1 MKKRSLF
8 FSLKTELTRRC
19 FSRQIRRS
27 ISVTSLMVLFILL
40 ISPSSLVPLEQKT
53 FQRRSRTAPQQKTI
67 TRSFNLTGSSREVV
81 EFNVTAPGRIEVKA
95 EWSGTASSLALILNG
110 PGRTQYYGRK
120 DGASPL
126 NLSFNVTNQHLS
138 LGTGWK
144 VSVANFSSTTT
155 AQGRVQI
162 SYPEKT
168 EISPV
173 VAPKEKKEVI
183 TPVSPKTKKEAI
195 TPVSPAEKE
204 EKSIKVKHYE
214 IQEAEGFTAQQLE
227 EIKAKLEEQ
236 RIEQTKAKM
245 EKRIAEIAQRNPLAQ
260 IAIPLLYQKMEEK
273 SQRRMMVRRVDIAPR
288 FQSVVKS
295 YQAVAPSVKSQ
306 HFHPHYAELR
316 PGQRIEKL
324 QLGKDLLSAVRPDY
338 KSEIRQMV
346 RKSLSPESPKFQ
358 WKAAG
363 APMIARRIQAAPSPL
378 QMKQLETITSKLQ
391 LSPTQDN
398 LNELR
403 TFVQAHG
410 FSVAEVLPNAAHLA
424 IAEKLREAST
434 WVPDLNSEHFIRDYY
449 KYEIGLDWFLC
460 KDQNE
465 RTCVWIPFVGTVC
478 SDDEPYWHIS
488 SVVPRYDPNDPD
500 QMHRLH
506 RGDLYTVSSRVTG
519 TYEDV
524 NNGETRVFRTQDRR
538 VFNAIT
544 FATRTTFAID
554 LWEEDWSKADIREAL
569 RNAAED
575 LRSELTAT
583 IQEAVLEAMREAFYE
598 SLKENLSPQLQ
609 RKLQDFFEGRID
621 FEALMASVQNSLGEV
636 DVSWIILEWL
646 FAEKH
651 LTEIILGISGACPA
665 LAALLAGLEVVGPI
679 AVDFL
684 QGDFNE
690 VFKGIL
696 MLPAK
701 LVVYIVELF
710 TDIIDFFWD
719 LMAIIDPD
727 DHIETK
733 SIIIR
738 NATEGVVQD
747 ARWGDNYSPAG
758 SSGTPRGCGPNSS
771 NSSLMHRGKYIQ
783 PELVFEGADAKY
795 RVYYNVK
802 RTLDGGRETLGYTT
816 KVNPDPTWNQT
827 RSYTAKSSSRGRK
840 IKVSYCVLNSD
851 GDPFIMLSEKRGR
864 ASGSNLGVSQNVF
877 YVDAIPGA
885 EYELRITNLFGR
897 SDLYGY
903 ITLEEK

>member
-1 MKKRSLF
+1 MRTYF
-8 FSLKTELTRRC
+8 P
-19 FSRQIRRS
+19 RQIRRS
-27 ISVTSLMVLFILL
+27 ISAAGLLVLFILL
-40 ISPSSLVPLEQKT
+40 ISPSSLVPLEQRT
-53 FQRRSRTAPQQKTI
+53 FQRRSLTTPQQKTI

-81 EFNVTAPGRIEVKA
+81 EFDVAAPGRIEAKA

-110 PGRTQYYGRK
+110 PGQTQYYGRK
-120 DGASPL
+120 DGKSPL
-126 NLSFNVTNQHLS
+126 SLSFTVTNQHLS
-138 LGTGWK
+138 LGRGWK

-173 VAPKEKKEVI
+173 VAPKEKKETI
-183 TPVSPKTKKEAI
+183 TPVSPQTKKEAV
-195 TPVSPAEKE
+195 TPVPPAEKE

-214 IQEAEGFTAQQLE
+214 ILEAVGFTAQQLE

-273 SQRRMMVRRVDIAPR
+273 SQRRMMVRRVDISPR
-288 FQSVVKS
+288 FQSVVQS
-295 YQAVAPSVKSQ
+295 YKAVGPSVKSQ

-324 QLGKDLLSAVRPDY
+324 QLGMDLLSAVRPGY
-338 KSEIRQMV
+338 KSDIRQMV

-358 WKAAG
+358 WKAAQ
-363 APMIARRIQAAPSPL
+363 APRIARRIQVAPSQV
-378 QMKQLETITSKLQ
+378 QMKQLETISSKLR

-398 LNELR
+398 LNELK

-410 FSVAEVLPNAAHLA
+410 FSVAEVSPNAAHLA
-424 IAEKLREAST
+424 IAENLGQAST
-434 WVPDLNSEHFIRDYY
+434 WVPDLNSEHFVRDYY
-449 KYEIGLDWFLC
+449 RYDIELDWFLC

-465 RTCVWIPFVGTVC
+465 RTCVWIPFVGNVC

-506 RGDLYTVSSRVTG
+506 SGDLYTVSSRVTG
-519 TYEDV
+519 TYDDV

-583 IQEAVLEAMREAFYE
+583 IQEAVLEAMKEAFYE
-598 SLKENLSPQLQ
+598 SLRENLSPQLQ
-609 RKLQDFFEGRID
+609 SRLQDFFEGRID
-621 FEALMASVQNSLGEV
+621 FEALMGSVQNSLGEV

-651 LTEIILGISGACPA
+651 LAEIILGISGACPA
-665 LAALLAGLEVVGPI
+665 LAVLLAGLEVVGPI

-701 LVVYIVELF
+701 LVIYIVELF

-719 LMAIIDPD
+719 LMAIVDPD

-758 SSGTPRGCGPNSS
+758 SSGTPRGCGPDSS
-771 NSSLMHRGKYIQ
+771 NSSLMHRGRYIQ
-783 PELVFEGADAKY
+783 PELAFEGADAKY

-816 KVNPDPTWNQT
+816 RVNPDPTWNQT
-827 RSYTAKSSSRGRK
+827 RTYTAKSSSRGRK

-864 ASGSNLGVSQNVF
+864 ASGSNLGASQNVF

>member
-410 FSVAEVLPNAAHLA
+410 FSVAEVHLA

-544 FATRTTFAID
+544 F
-554 LWEEDWSKADIREAL
+554 
-569 RNAAED
+569 
-575 LRSELTAT
+575 
-583 IQEAVLEAMREAFYE
+583 V
-598 SLKENLSPQLQ
+598 P
-609 RKLQDFFEGRID
+609 
-621 FEALMASVQNSLGEV
+621 
-636 DVSWIILEWL
+636 
-646 FAEKH
+646 
-651 LTEIILGISGACPA
+651 
-665 LAALLAGLEVVGPI
+665 
-679 AVDFL
+679 
-684 QGDFNE
+684 
-690 VFKGIL
+690 
-696 MLPAK
+696 
-701 LVVYIVELF
+701 
-710 TDIIDFFWD
+710 
-719 LMAIIDPD
+719 
-727 DHIETK
+727 
-733 SIIIR
+733 
-738 NATEGVVQD
+738 
-747 ARWGDNYSPAG
+747 
-758 SSGTPRGCGPNSS
+758 
-771 NSSLMHRGKYIQ
+771 
-783 PELVFEGADAKY
+783 
-795 RVYYNVK
+795 
-802 RTLDGGRETLGYTT
+802 
-816 KVNPDPTWNQT
+816 
-827 RSYTAKSSSRGRK
+827 
-840 IKVSYCVLNSD
+840 
-851 GDPFIMLSEKRGR
+851 
-864 ASGSNLGVSQNVF
+864 
-877 YVDAIPGA
+877 
-885 EYELRITNLFGR
+885 
-897 SDLYGY
+897 
-903 ITLEEK
+903 